1 MSRIT
6 RVPAATPLPL
16 SRAVLAGGFLFA
28 SGQLPIDAQG
38 QVVRGDIAAQ
48 TEAVFDRITETL
60 AQAGCHL
67 HDVVRATVWLS
78 DLALFGEFN
87 KVYAARFGNT
97 LPARSTVQARLS
109 RDVDIEVE
117 VQALLPE
124 RRVPGPASEA

>member
-6 RVPAATPLPL
+6 RLPSSSPLPL

-28 SGQLPIDAQG
+28 SGQVPMDASG
-38 QVVRGDIAAQ
+38 QVVRGDIATQ

-60 AQAGCHL
+60 NKAGCHL
-67 HDVVRATVWLS
+67 QDVVRATVWLS

-87 KVYAARFGNT
+87 KVYAARFGHT
-97 LPARSTVQARLS
+97 LPARSTVQAKLAL
-109 RDVDIEVE
+109 DVDVEIE

-124 RRVPGPASEA
+124 RRLPGPVSEA